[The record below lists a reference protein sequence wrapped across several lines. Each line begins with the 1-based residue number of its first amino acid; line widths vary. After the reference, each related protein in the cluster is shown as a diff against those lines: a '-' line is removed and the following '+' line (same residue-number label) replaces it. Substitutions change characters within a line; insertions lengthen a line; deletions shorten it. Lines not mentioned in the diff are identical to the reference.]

1 MKKSAAAIISSLL
14 VLGCAYP
21 VFAAPKNVYTDADSG
36 FAVQTVNP
44 MIEYASKSSYGFQE
58 NNSTTDSYHS
68 VAAIPADVLAKK
80 TGIVFTTKQ
89 FKEKLA
95 AEMSK
100 KSGYGRLVAG
110 LF

>member
-44 MIEYASKSSYGFQE
+44 LIEYASKYSYGFQE
-58 NNSTTDSYHS
+58 NNSITDSYHS
-68 VAAIPADVLAKK
+68 VAAIPGMVPENHRFQTISPKRQESFSQRNSLKK
-80 TGIVFTTKQ
+80 NWQRK
-89 FKEKLA
+89 
-95 AEMSK
+95 
-100 KSGYGRLVAG
+100 
-110 LF
+110 

>member
-44 MIEYASKSSYGFQE
+44 MIEYASKSS
-58 NNSTTDSYHS
+58 
-68 VAAIPADVLAKK
+68 
-80 TGIVFTTKQ
+80 
-89 FKEKLA
+89 
-95 AEMSK
+95 
-100 KSGYGRLVAG
+100 
-110 LF
+110 

>member
-1 MKKSAAAIISSLL
+1 MKKRAAAIISSLL

-36 FAVQTVNP
+36 FAVQTMNP

-68 VAAIPADVLAKK
+68 VAAIPAVSFCCGHSRRRSRQKDRNRFHNETV
-80 TGIVFTTKQ
+80 
-89 FKEKLA
+89 
-95 AEMSK
+95 
-100 KSGYGRLVAG
+100 
-110 LF
+110 

>member
-58 NNSTTDSYHS
+58 NNSTTDRMIAVRS
-68 VAAIPADVLAKK
+68 AIILLRPFPQTFSPKRQESFSQRNSLKK
-80 TGIVFTTKQ
+80 NWQRK
-89 FKEKLA
+89 
-95 AEMSK
+95 
-100 KSGYGRLVAG
+100 
-110 LF
+110 

>member
-44 MIEYASKSSYGFQE
+44 LIEYASKYTAIILLRPFPQTFSPKRQGSFSQR
-58 NNSTTDSYHS
+58 NN
-68 VAAIPADVLAKK
+68 LKK
-80 TGIVFTTKQ
+80 NW
-89 FKEKLA
+89 
-95 AEMSK
+95 
-100 KSGYGRLVAG
+100 RLK
-110 LF
+110 

>member
-44 MIEYASKSSYGFQE
+44 LIEYASKYSYGFQE
-58 NNSTTDSYHS
+58 NNSITDSKRQES
-68 VAAIPADVLAKK
+68 FSQRNSLKK
-80 TGIVFTTKQ
+80 NWQRK
-89 FKEKLA
+89 
-95 AEMSK
+95 
-100 KSGYGRLVAG
+100 
-110 LF
+110 